1 MSKPLAAAPDAERV
15 TVDYLT
21 TAMAAR
27 GETCTVG
34 VVIPTVAWTPT
45 TTSHVQVALDGT
57 PVVQYPVMESAT
69 VRVTAWAGTTTEAKR
84 LLRLS
89 LALLLAHPGGSGVG
103 SVRPL
108 TGCLPATDPVTKAQL
123 ASGSVRMNLRMSVL

>member
-45 TTSHVQVALDGT
+45 TTSHWAFCTRALSGC
-57 PVVQYPVMESAT
+57 
-69 VRVTAWAGTTTEAKR
+69 
-84 LLRLS
+84 
-89 LALLLAHPGGSGVG
+89 GST
-103 SVRPL
+103 S
-108 TGCLPATDPVTKAQL
+108 
-123 ASGSVRMNLRMSVL
+123 